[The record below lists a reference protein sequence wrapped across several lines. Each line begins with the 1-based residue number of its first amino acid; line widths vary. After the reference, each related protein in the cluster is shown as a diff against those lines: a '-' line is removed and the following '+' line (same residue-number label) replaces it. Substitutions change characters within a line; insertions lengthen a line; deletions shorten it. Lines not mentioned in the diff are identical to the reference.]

1 MKKCGMVKTYF
12 AEVDYMEGIWI
23 DWKLGTQVKRPA
35 NTTELAEGRTGL
47 SFIFS
52 CDKYHS
58 LLLFKE
64 RDQTTV
70 KASFQL
76 LKLSGV
82 KIFTFDSFSTF
93 VPWISHIISFI
104 YLFI

>member
-35 NTTELAEGRTGL
+35 NTTEVAEGRTGL

-52 CDKYHS
+52 CDKYVS
-58 LLLFKE
+58 NPSIIPYCCYSRKE
-64 RDQTTV
+64 TKPQW
-70 KASFQL
+70 KHHFN
-76 LKLSGV
+76 
-82 KIFTFDSFSTF
+82 
-93 VPWISHIISFI
+93 
-104 YLFI
+104 Y